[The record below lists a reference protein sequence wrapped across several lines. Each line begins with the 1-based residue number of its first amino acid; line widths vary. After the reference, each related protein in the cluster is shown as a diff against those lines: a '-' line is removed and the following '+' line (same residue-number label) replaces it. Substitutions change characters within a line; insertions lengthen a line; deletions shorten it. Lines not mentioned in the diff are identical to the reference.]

1 MTDSRMTDSPLG
13 PTPASPRRIS
23 AARWIWLSYVKTTLV
38 PLLLVEVVI
47 IAAYIATTMLSHRA
61 NLASITEQARFEVAG
76 IARREALNIEE
87 KLGAVAS
94 LAEVLRAEARVSL
107 DTPYTPPPEVIAS
120 YRRSPEGMYYS
131 ARDTG
136 GSALYYSG
144 VVPVGPAEKA
154 KAHRLAQLDR
164 ALKAIRAAHPM
175 VVQSYF
181 NTHDSMN
188 RIYPYF
194 DVLPQYPPGMDIPSF
209 NFYYEADEKHNP
221 QRGVVWTDAYLDP
234 AGAGWIVSAI
244 APVYRADFLEGVV
257 GIDVTIETIIQRV
270 LSLDI
275 PWEGYGVLV
284 SAQGTVIALPK
295 RGEAEWG
302 LAELTKHDYQT
313 AIQQDTLKPDDFN
326 LFKRAALA
334 TVGREVQRGDSGVA
348 EIAFA
353 GPKLVAWATVPA
365 PGWKLVVIVPRDN
378 VYSVIDRLRARA
390 DTVAWTMVGGM
401 VVFYAI
407 FFAVLY
413 RRAESDSRKLTR
425 PLLEIDR
432 IVRGIGAGDY
442 DHPAVDMPIR
452 EMHDSSERIRE
463 MGRHL
468 GETVHRLEGAERRAV
483 RNEERLA
490 IVVAASR
497 EGVWDWDL
505 ATGRVNRSER
515 YQEILGAAL
524 DENEQV
530 DHALARLVHPADR
543 ERTLASF
550 ARHLADGT
558 VFDEEFRV
566 LRHDGLYVWVRSIG
580 QSILGGDGKPQR
592 MVGAIADI
600 TERRAAEEALRIAK
614 EHAEEGSRA
623 KSDFLANVS
632 HEIRTPLNGVLG
644 MTELLARTPLTA
656 EQREQVATVRA
667 SGEHLL
673 EVIND
678 ILDFSRLDAGRVEL
692 SAEPFDLRRSLG
704 DIDRLMAPAA
714 EAKGLPLR
722 VTVAAE
728 VPAMVSGDALRL
740 RQVLVNLVGNAIKF
754 TERGEVRLEV
764 TASPGMPG
772 TCALTFAVIDTGIGI
787 PEDRCEAIF
796 EAFSQ
801 ADNSITRRYGGTGL
815 GLTISSRLVA
825 AMGGRLQVASRPGE
839 GSNFSFTVNLPVAAA
854 LPEAKAQPITA
865 AATAAKS
872 LRVLVAE
879 DNPVNRRV
887 VEAVLRRLGHVATIT
902 EDGTR
907 ALEQF
912 APGAFDVGV
921 FDIQMPGLDGLA
933 LTRHIREIERAGGAT
948 RMPILALTANAMVS
962 DRAACLAAGM
972 DAYLPKPFSLDDL
985 QAAIDALMA
994 AREA

>member
-1 MTDSRMTDSPLG
+1 M
-13 PTPASPRRIS
+13 S

-94 LAEVLRAEARVSL
+94 LAEVLRTEARASL
-107 DTPYTPPPEVIAS
+107 DTPYVPPPEVIAS
-120 YRRSPEGMYYS
+120 YRMSPEGMYYS
-131 ARDTG
+131 ASDTG

-144 VVPVGPAEKA
+144 VVPVGQAERA
-154 KAHRLAQLDR
+154 KAHRLVQLDR
-164 ALKAIRAAHPM
+164 TLQAIREAHPM
-175 VVQSYF
+175 VVQGYF

-194 DVLPQYPPGMDIPSF
+194 DVLPQFPPKMDIPSY
-209 NFYYEADEKHNP
+209 NFYYEADAKHNP
-221 QRGVVWTDAYLDP
+221 QRSVVWTDAYLDP

-313 AIQQDTLKPDDFN
+313 AIRQDTLKPDDFN

-334 TVGREVQRGDSGVA
+334 AVGREVQRGESGVA
-348 EIAFA
+348 EIAFG

-365 PGWKLVVIVPRDN
+365 PGWKLVVIVPRAN
-378 VYSVIDRLRARA
+378 VYSVADRLRARA

-401 VVFYAI
+401 VLFYAI

-432 IVRGIGAGDY
+432 MVRAIGSGAY
-442 DHPAVDMPIR
+442 EHPAVDMPIR
-452 EMHDSSERIRE
+452 EMHESSERIRE
-463 MGRHL
+463 MGHHL
-468 GETVHRLEGAERRAV
+468 GETVHRLEAAERRAV

-505 ATGRVNRSER
+505 ATGRVNRSDR
-515 YQEILGAAL
+515 YREIIGTAPGE
-524 DENEQV
+524 DEPV
-530 DHALARLVHPADR
+530 DGALARLVHPADR
-543 ERTLASF
+543 DRTLASLSK
-550 ARHLADGT
+550 HLADGT
-558 VFDEEFRV
+558 VFDEEFRL

-580 QSILGGDGKPQR
+580 QSILGPDGKPQR

-600 TERRAAEEALRIAK
+600 TERRAAAEALRIAK

-644 MTELLARTPLTA
+644 MTELLARTPLTP
-656 EQREQVATVRA
+656 EQRDQVATVRA

-704 DIDRLMAPAA
+704 DILRLMAPAA

-722 VTVAAE
+722 VDVAADVPATVA
-728 VPAMVSGDALRL
+728 GDALRL

-754 TERGEVRLEV
+754 TERGDVRVEVSV
-764 TASPGMPG
+764 SPASADAG
-772 TCALTFAVIDTGIGI
+772 ALTFAVIDTGIGI

-815 GLTISSRLVA
+815 GLTISSRLVQ

-839 GSNFSFTVNLPVAAA
+839 GSRFSFTVTLPVAAA
-854 LPEAKAQPITA
+854 PTAEGAGPLPASGAEAR
-865 AATAAKS
+865 S

-887 VEAVLRRLGHVATIT
+887 VDAVLRKLGHVPTLT

-912 APGAFDVGV
+912 TPGAFDVGV

-933 LTRHIREIERAGGAT
+933 LTRHIREIERMGGAP
-948 RMPILALTANAMVS
+948 RMPILALTANAMAS
-962 DRAACLAAGM
+962 DRAACLEAGM
-972 DAYLPKPFSLDDL
+972 DAYLPKPFTLDDL
-985 QAAIDALMA
+985 QGALDALMA
-994 AREA
+994 ATGPAAV